1 MLKSEGLEFKSLLD
15 YIVRTYLGKEGGKEG
30 EKEGGSKGCV
40 SRDVILEQSF
50 KSDSMIS
57 Y

>member
-1 MLKSEGLEFKSLLD
+1 MLKLEGHEFKSLLD